1 MKVLYAIDR
10 WLARGEGFV
19 LVAILAAMVG
29 VSFLQVVLRNVFYW
43 GIEGADVLLRHGVLW
58 VALLGASLATRQGRH
73 IRIDIFPKLI
83 PQAYQRVI
91 EGLTALAAFGV
102 SATLTWAAWTLV
114 LDERKAGTEL
124 VLDLPTWIAQV
135 ILPVGFLLIAFR
147 FGLRA
152 IEHFTKTA
160 TPRDKA

>member
-1 MKVLYAIDR
+1 MPTPK
-10 WLARGEGFV
+10 
-19 LVAILAAMVG
+19 G
-29 VSFLQVVLRNVFYW
+29 VSTRVPRTTPRFGPRQSRF
-43 GIEGADVLLRHGVLW
+43 AS
-58 VALLGASLATRQGRH
+58 SLATRQGRH

-102 SATLTWAAWTLV
+102 SAALTGAALTLV

-152 IEHFTKTA
+152 IEHFTKTE